1 MSRNIL
7 LNVCRKVQGK
17 QELGW
22 TCLQTPG
29 TCESCPEW
37 WQRRTIKAYSGTSE
51 MCQCC
56 GKNKARRKG
65 KSPAPVRLIV
75 GGTMLSL
82 CMTCAKKISSVLD
95 SAIIRIESKY
105 AAAPTTKDEPK

>member
-1 MSRNIL
+1 MIL
-7 LNVCRKVQGK
+7 NKTICRKLQGRA
-17 QELGW
+17 EEGN

-37 WQRRTIKAYSGTSE
+37 GKRTIKAYPVTGKE
-51 MCQCC
+51 CQCC

-75 GGTMLSL
+75 GQTPLSL
-82 CMTCAKKISSVLD
+82 CMTCAKKISSCLD
-95 SAIIRIESKY
+95 AAIETIERKY
-105 AAAPTTKDEPK
+105 VRAAQAEPKGETK